1 MSNKKDLETS
11 GATAL
16 TIPDDVLPDG
26 AGLENADS
34 SSFATPF
41 MRLLQKGSPQAD
53 PDSESFI
60 EGTKA
65 GMLYDTIGGEVIDP
79 EKEKIQFIPVGYKRV
94 FVEWVPRN
102 ETDSDGRQGFIAE
115 YDPVEGE
122 ELMRQT
128 TLNDKNRDILPN
140 GHELNDTRIHYV
152 VVVRGNGIFYP
163 GVINMERTQVK
174 RSRRWFSDMNK
185 QVTARG
191 LRATCQLI
199 YSVGSEA
206 QQKDNNTW
214 RIWDIKAPSL
224 VTDQNQLNAA
234 IKFYQAFQQG
244 AVKSVDQEPGGEAT
258 SEKAKTPTGES
269 ENPQPSEPATF

>member
-1 MSNKKDLETS
+1 MTSKKEMQAANT
-11 GATAL
+11 GAAL
-16 TIPDDVLPDG
+16 AIPDDVLPEG

-34 SSFATPF
+34 ASFATPF
-41 MRLLQKGSPQAD
+41 IRLLQKGSPQAD
-53 PDSESFI
+53 PDNESFI

-79 EKEKIQFIPVGYKRV
+79 VKEKIQFIPVGYKRV

-102 ETDSDGRQGFIAE
+102 ETDSEGRQGFIAE

-140 GHELNDTRIHYV
+140 GHELSDTRIHYV
-152 VVVRGNGIFYP
+152 VVVRENGMFYP

-199 YSVGSEA
+199 YTVGSEA

-214 RIWDIKAPSL
+214 RIWDIKAPTL
-224 VTDQNQLNAA
+224 VSDQNQLNAA
-234 IKFYQAFQQG
+234 IKFYKAFQQG
-244 AVKSVDQEPGGEAT
+244 AVSTVDVDAAEQATKEAGD
-258 SEKAKTPTGES
+258 SGDA
-269 ENPQPSEPATF
+269 PQPHEPATF